1 MRTLFV
7 GCSHTMGY
15 CNTNLNQPVNVWQK
29 NNYAEIYSKIHNK
42 KCVIMAS
49 AGTGNRAY
57 PRFLA
62 HAFNTYDDIDEV
74 FLQSTYWGR
83 FPVVINP
90 DLDYKKIFPIDFFLQ
105 KDLSSD
111 LIDRWSISLSVKNK
125 YLEHFIKAQPE
136 DWSMFP
142 YIRDTAPWIA
152 EPDPRRS
159 SYLYFQMWH
168 YQNTHLEHFVKA
180 RPEDWS
186 MFPYIRDTAPWI
198 AEPDPRRS
206 SYLYFQMWHYQN
218 THLEQEDYMKDI
230 AVCDMICANNN
241 VPMYVWNIN
250 NKCFI
255 PKETLNF
262 FTKLSKTH
270 IAKFDCETYLESIGY
285 KNIKKEKV
293 DDEHYNYRAHELI
306 AEKYIPYIREIHD
319 RQL

>member
-1 MRTLFV
+1 MRTLFI

-15 CNTNLNQPVNVWQK
+15 CASNLNQPVSTWQE

-49 AGTGNRAY
+49 AGTGNRVY

-62 HAFNTYDDIDEV
+62 HAFKKYNDIDEV
-74 FLQSTYWGR
+74 FIQSTYWGR

-90 DLDYKKIFPIDFFLQ
+90 ELSYKKIFPIDFFLN
-105 KDLSSD
+105 KDSSD
-111 LIDRWSISLSVKNK
+111 DLMDRWSISLSVDNK
-125 YLEHFIKAQPE
+125 YQECFHRALPD
-136 DWSMFP
+136 DWIEFP
-142 YIRDTAPWIA
+142 YIRDTAPWIS
-152 EPDPRRS
+152 EPD
-159 SYLYFQMWH
+159 
-168 YQNTHLEHFVKA
+168 V
-180 RPEDWS
+180 
-186 MFPYIRDTAPWI
+186 
-198 AEPDPRRS
+198 RRS

-250 NKCFI
+250 NRCFI
-255 PKETLNF
+255 PKETLDYF
-262 FTKLSKTH
+262 STLSKTH
-270 IAKFDCETYLESIGY
+270 IAKIDCETYLESIGY

-293 DDEHYNYRAHELI
+293 DSEHYNYFFHKLS
-306 AEKYIPYIREIHD
+306 AEKYIPYIREMHD